1 MRTTTLHHLGTVA
14 HGSLIIAIIKTI
26 RAVIAYIQRKAKKM
40 HNKVVEYV
48 MMCLQCFMW
57 CLEKIMKFINKHA
70 YIITAIYGHSFCK
83 SARKAFWL
91 LLRNIL
97 RVAAVNMLSTFLL
110 MMGRIL
116 IPVATTFVC
125 YLAIA
130 YGTNNAQVSG
140 IVAPL
145 VLCFLLSYWIACMFL
160 EIFGMG
166 IETILFCFIA
176 DEEMFKLEERF
187 ASGELM
193 TTIQQTAQ
201 QAASLKIAPDIAEAK
216 DAKVVHVRA
225 LVALLVFVYAFV
237 VYLTLSSLWL
247 CVCAGGGG
255 GRQGAARRGEGS
267 ARRRSADVA
276 QRSGRVTGCSHC

>member
-1 MRTTTLHHLGTVA
+1 MKTTILHHLGTA
-14 HGSLIIAIIKTI
+14 AYGSLIIAIIKTI
-26 RAVIAYIQRKAKKM
+26 RTVIAYIQRQAKKSK
-40 HNKVVEYV
+40 NKVLEYI

-83 SARKAFWL
+83 SARKAFFL

-110 MMGRIL
+110 MIGRML
-116 IPVATTFVC
+116 IPVFTTFIC

-130 YGTNNAQVSG
+130 YGTNTSEVSG

-176 DEEMFKLEERF
+176 DEEMFKVEERF

-201 QAASLKIAPDIAEAK
+201 QAASLKIVPEGAPAK
-216 DAKVVHVRA
+216 DVRVVQVQPCHIW
-225 LVALLVFVYAFV
+225 V
-237 VYLTLSSLWL
+237 VCLSF
-247 CVCAGGGG
+247 
-255 GRQGAARRGEGS
+255 
-267 ARRRSADVA
+267 
-276 QRSGRVTGCSHC
+276 